1 MTSFARWLLAGLS
14 PLLLVTRSAATELP
28 RPLAQRVAARL
39 ADLWHV
45 PVGEVRLAWGLSS
58 GMAAPDDAAPFR
70 VLGDGAGGWFVVVF
84 HPGDPAAIAV
94 RLRAGVERP
103 VMVATRPLRA
113 GAVLASGDLRE
124 EVRVYWGTPTGDS
137 LALPAA
143 GWEVRRPVRTN
154 EVVTP
159 PAVVAP
165 AFVVAGEPVRFEWR
179 SGDVEVS
186 VTGIALNSARRGEQV
201 RARLEE
207 RPARITGTVTA
218 PGLAT
223 LGAGGKP

>member
-1 MTSFARWLLAGLS
+1 MTSFARWLFAGLS
-14 PLLLVTRSAATELP
+14 PLLLVSRAETSELP
-28 RPLAQRVAARL
+28 RALTQRVAARL
-39 ADLWHV
+39 ADLWRV

-58 GMAAPDDAAPFR
+58 GMAAPGDSAPFR

-84 HPGDPAAIAV
+84 HPADTGAVAV
-94 RLRAGVERP
+94 RLRAGVERS

-113 GAVLASGDLRE
+113 GAIIAAGDLRE
-124 EVRVYWGTPTGDS
+124 EVRVHWGTPTGDS
-137 LALPAA
+137 LALPAV
-143 GWEVRRPVRTN
+143 GWEVRRPVRAN
-154 EVVTP
+154 EVATP
-159 PAVVAP
+159 PAVVSP
-165 AFVVAGEPVRFEWR
+165 ACVVAGEPVRFEWR

-223 LGAGGKP
+223 LGAGDRR

>member
-14 PLLLVTRSAATELP
+14 PLLLAARGQASDLP

-39 ADLWHV
+39 ADLWRV
-45 PVGEVRLAWGLSS
+45 PVGEVRLAWGVSS
-58 GMAAPDDAAPFR
+58 GFAAPEETAPFR
-70 VLGDGAGGWFVVVF
+70 ILGDGAGGWFVVVF
-84 HPGDPAAIAV
+84 HPADTNAVAV

-103 VMVATRPLRA
+103 VMVATRALRA
-113 GAVLASGDLRE
+113 GATLQPGDLRE
-124 EVRVYWGTPTGDS
+124 EVRVHWGTPTSDS
-137 LALPAA
+137 LALPST
-143 GWEVRRPVRTN
+143 GWELRRAVRAN

-159 PAVVAP
+159 PAVAAP
-165 AFVVAGEPVRFEWR
+165 ALVVAGEPVRFEWR

-223 LGAGGKP
+223 LGAGDRR

>member
-1 MTSFARWLLAGLS
+1 MTSFARWLFAGLS
-14 PLLLVTRSAATELP
+14 PLLLAMRGETSELP
-28 RPLAQRVAARL
+28 RALTQRVAVRL
-39 ADLWHV
+39 ADLWRV

-58 GMAAPDDAAPFR
+58 DMAAPEESAPFR
-70 VLGDGAGGWFVVVF
+70 VLGDGAGGWYVVVF
-84 HPGDPAAIAV
+84 HPADSNAVAV

-103 VMVATRPLRA
+103 VMVAARPLRA
-113 GAVLASGDLRE
+113 GAAVAVGDLRE
-124 EVRVYWGTPTGDS
+124 EVRVHWGTPTGDS
-137 LALPAA
+137 LALPAV
-143 GWEVRRPVRTN
+143 GWEVRRAVRTN

-165 AFVVAGEPVRFEWR
+165 ALVVAGEPVRFEWR

-207 RPARITGTVTA
+207 RPARITDTVTA

-223 LGAGGKP
+223 LGAGGAR